1 LGNGVCGVGPP
12 SAAPRLLAFALVLRV
27 PGFSPLLAFLPG
39 VPGTLPPS
47 WVRLTG
53 HRLQDWYCW
62 AVPERT
68 RGKQAAPRQSSRP
81 AAVDAPLSGEEQAEF
96 PDSGFSERAR
106 GGRFASG
113 SSGNPAGRPKGA
125 RNRATLMAQ
134 ELLDG
139 EGEAIMRKAIQMAK
153 AGEPIAMRLCIERIL
168 PRRAN
173 VVELILPFIQQADD
187 VAEAC
192 GSVIDAAAK
201 GTISLQEA
209 KEFMGL
215 LEFQRRAIESHDLA
229 VRIELL
235 ERGPD
240 PVEVP

>member
-1 LGNGVCGVGPP
+1 VE
-12 SAAPRLLAFALVLRV
+12 S
-27 PGFSPLLAFLPG
+27 
-39 VPGTLPPS
+39 
-47 WVRLTG
+47 
-53 HRLQDWYCW
+53 
-62 AVPERT
+62 
-68 RGKQAAPRQSSRP
+68 
-81 AAVDAPLSGEEQAEF
+81 

-113 SSGNPAGRPKGA
+113 SSGNPSGRPKGA

-201 GTISLQEA
+201 GAISLQEA

-240 PVEVP
+240 PVEVL

>member
-1 LGNGVCGVGPP
+1 
-12 SAAPRLLAFALVLRV
+12 
-27 PGFSPLLAFLPG
+27 
-39 VPGTLPPS
+39 
-47 WVRLTG
+47 
-53 HRLQDWYCW
+53 
-62 AVPERT
+62 
-68 RGKQAAPRQSSRP
+68 
-81 AAVDAPLSGEEQAEF
+81 
-96 PDSGFSERAR
+96 
-106 GGRFASG
+106 
-113 SSGNPAGRPKGA
+113 
-125 RNRATLMAQ
+125 MAQ